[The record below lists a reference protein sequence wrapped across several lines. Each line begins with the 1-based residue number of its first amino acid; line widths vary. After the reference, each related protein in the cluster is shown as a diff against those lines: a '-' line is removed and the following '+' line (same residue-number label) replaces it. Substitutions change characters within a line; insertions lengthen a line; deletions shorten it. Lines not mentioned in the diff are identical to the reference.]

1 MDTTSYTGLPNKLCQ
16 GLTSVKATLTTGH
29 MLEKSETTHI
39 DSRDKFNHH
48 MARSVLGIQAPLKL
62 QTELQIASKMGR
74 LPCLPSSR
82 LMLDVLRGTNED
94 ISFDDILNNPRE
106 FGELQVDPHLAM
118 DRHDHRPP
126 RSKTARSGADDSASI
141 DDGVSTCS
149 NISDLTSIY
158 DDSEVGFP
166 TSNDTILSTDVLDE
180 KLDIAIEGLRNKD
193 LRTRENSLRTLQ
205 TLFSQ
210 KYVSEL
216 VINRSESLTDQLI
229 LCLRK
234 GNESEGN
241 LAAIVTSLFFIQLGE
256 PNDELFLQFR
266 DIILPILRDES
277 KSSSIRKNYA
287 QAIGIIC
294 FIACEDISSTVELMK
309 TLETIFSRSYLLP
322 DRTTPIIN
330 HDLQEL
336 HTSALSSWCLLMSTM
351 PNNLA
356 HELIRTYAP
365 EKIPGLIE
373 SNDGDLR
380 NQAGETI
387 AVLYEIARD
396 INSIFAEPPESLLI
410 TLEKKA
416 NESAK
421 YRGKKEKRLQRA
433 TFREIYNSFEE
444 GTSPEFDIKFGRETL
459 EITSWTTRLYYN
471 IFSSLLATGMNI
483 HLKENG
489 FLRSVF
495 NLDDLEIEDTHQSK
509 TNRFE
514 RQLANRAAFKVRTQ
528 ALKKTRA
535 NKVTRI
541 QNED

>member
-16 GLTSVKATLTTGH
+16 GLTSVKSSLTTGH

-126 RSKTARSGADDSASI
+126 RSKTSRSGADDSVSI

-166 TSNDTILSTDVLDE
+166 TSNDTILSTDILDE

-229 LCLRK
+229 TCLRK
-234 GNESEGN
+234 GNESEGK

-294 FIACEDISSTVELMK
+294 FIACEDMSSTVELMK

-396 INSIFAEPPESLLI
+396 INSK
-410 TLEKKA
+410 KKA

-495 NLDDLEIEDTHQSK
+495 NLDDLEIEDIHQSK

-528 ALKKTRA
+528 ALNKTRA